1 MTDRR
6 RYPSDLSDARW
17 ALVEP
22 TLTAWRQARTARAL
36 AFGRP
41 PEHDLR
47 DLLDAILYVDRTGIP
62 RRYLPH
68 DYPPHRT
75 VYAYFARWQ
84 RDGVFG
90 QLNGLLRRLVR
101 ASEGRDPEPTACII
115 DSQSVKTS
123 TNAPSATQGVDVGKK
138 IAGRKRNI
146 VTDTIGLLLT
156 VLVTAASV
164 QDSTAGQHL
173 PTTVAADH
181 PTVRKTWAD
190 MGYET
195 AVIEHG
201 ATLGIDVEIV
211 RRDPTTRGFVVQPR
225 RWVVERT
232 FGWLMNH
239 HRLARDYEA
248 LPARSEA
255 VIHVAM
261 INLMTRRLTNE
272 TTPTW
277 RGT

>member
-6 RYPSDLSDARW
+6 PYPSDLSDARW

-22 TLTAWRQARTARAL
+22 TLTAWRRERTARAL

-41 PEHDLR
+41 PEHELR

-62 RRYLPH
+62 WRYLPH
-68 DYPPHRT
+68 DYPPWET

-84 RDGVFG
+84 KEGVFE

-101 ASEGRDPEPTACII
+101 TREGRSPEPTACII

-123 TNAPSATQGVDVGKK
+123 TNVPAATQGADVGKR
-138 IAGRKRNI
+138 IVGWKRNI
-146 VTDTIGLLLT
+146 VTDTIGLLPV

-164 QDSTAGQHL
+164 QDGTAGPQL
-173 PTTVAADH
+173 PTAVAADH
-181 PTVRKTWAD
+181 PSIRKAWAD
-190 MGYET
+190 MGYKN
-195 AVIEHG
+195 AVVEHA
-201 ATLGIDVEIV
+201 ATLGIDLEIV
-211 RRDPTTRGFVVQPR
+211 RREPATSGFVVQPR

-239 HRLARDYEA
+239 RRLARDYEA
-248 LPARSEA
+248 LPARFGA
-255 VIHVAM
+255 MVHVAM
-261 INLMTRRLTNE
+261 ISLMTRRLTGE
-272 TTPTW
+272 STPTW